1 MAMPA
6 CSRALV
12 FSAAGAG
19 FAKNL
24 FDTWDF
30 LSYVPIYS
38 KQTLTNKRE
47 ESSMSASEKF
57 LRFAAECE
65 TMASLARDRE
75 SRLVWRDFANRWNR
89 YAQSVEFR
97 LAKAQID
104 RIKRPHRRPALDSS
118 SSGDAVLL
126 TP

>member
-1 MAMPA
+1 
-6 CSRALV
+6 
-12 FSAAGAG
+12 
-19 FAKNL
+19 
-24 FDTWDF
+24 
-30 LSYVPIYS
+30 
-38 KQTLTNKRE
+38 
-47 ESSMSASEKF
+47 MSASEKF

-104 RIKRPHRRPALDSS
+104 RMKRPHRRPALDSS
-118 SSGDAVLL
+118 SSGDAVLVSMEL
-126 TP
+126 RGERLRHRAICGSVPYRTALKLRVIA